1 MMVLIPRAK
10 LMRSVSFSCQVV
22 HTSTCLGVEIRQ
34 FTSSSQY
41 QVEKHVD
48 AADTS
53 TFSLMILMMAMMM
66 PVMILGWLRV
76 RSNDGHSN
84 VNPKTAITLICLCP
98 IPKSHSHNLQQK
110 QDFKLTHAIVQVS

>member
-1 MMVLIPRAK
+1 
-10 LMRSVSFSCQVV
+10 MRSVSFSCQVV